1 MGDLNAKV
9 GDDNTNRELIMGRHG
24 VGTCNENGELFIDFC
39 VFNDHVIGG
48 TVFPHKIIHKTT
60 WTSPDGQT
68 ENQIDHITVGR
79 RWRRSLQDVRVR
91 RGADA
96 ASDHQLLI
104 AVFKIKLKSF
114 IDTAGRPHHKFNTQY
129 FKNKET
135 QEIYN
140 CEIKNKYEALSGLAE
155 ESVEE
160 HWSTLKRIWKSTC
173 TDVLGKRERKHKE
186 WMTQETWAKI
196 ELRKGLKQKLNQCQD
211 QQEKE
216 GLRAKYWEANR
227 QVKRS
232 AREDKRRFTHE
243 LTEEAETAATQG
255 NMKRLYEI
263 IRTLSGKSVNSNK
276 PVKDKNG
283 KTITNDAEQRD
294 RWMEHFEEML
304 NRPHPPSLPDI
315 PPATAQLHVNT
326 SPPTRTEIIKAIKS
340 MKNGKVAGPDG
351 IPPKH

>member
-24 VGTCNENGELFIDFC
+24 VGTCNENEELFIDFC
-39 VFNDHVIGG
+39 AFNDHVIGG
-48 TVFPHKIIHKTT
+48 TVFPHKNIHKTT

-104 AVFKIKLKSF
+104 AVFNIKLKSF
-114 IDTAGRPHHKFNTQY
+114 IDTAARPHHKFNTQY

-135 QEIYN
+135 REIYN

-196 ELRKGLKQKLNQCQD
+196 ESRKGLKQKLKQCQD

-255 NMKRLYEI
+255 NMKRLYE
-263 IRTLSGKSVNSNK
+263 
-276 PVKDKNG
+276 
-283 KTITNDAEQRD
+283 
-294 RWMEHFEEML
+294 
-304 NRPHPPSLPDI
+304 
-315 PPATAQLHVNT
+315 
-326 SPPTRTEIIKAIKS
+326 
-340 MKNGKVAGPDG
+340 
-351 IPPKH
+351 